1 MNVLDQFFATP
12 VGQAIVV
19 IALLAVLD
27 FGLGVFAAIRDQT
40 FTVEVVASWVRT
52 TLLGRI
58 APIFGTLFVGYVA
71 GGLSLDDGVSG
82 VLTPG
87 TIITGIGLVAG
98 TAYVLEVIASIR
110 ESFVAKPGTRAVPN
124 E

>member
-12 VGQAIVV
+12 VGQAVVV
-19 IALLAVLD
+19 IALLATLD
-27 FGLGVFAAIRDQT
+27 FFIGIFAAIRDDVFT
-40 FTVEVVASWVRT
+40 FDAIAAWVRK

-58 APIFGTLFVGYVA
+58 APIFGTLIVGYVA
-71 GGLSLDDGVSG
+71 GGLELDDGVNG
-82 VLTPG
+82 ILTPG

-110 ESFVAKPGTRAVPN
+110 ESFVPKPGARDVPQ

>member
-1 MNVLDQFFATP
+1 MIDAFFATP
-12 VGQAIVV
+12 VGQAVVV

-27 FGLGVFAAIRDQT
+27 FGLGVFAAIRDDVFT
-40 FTVEVVASWVRT
+40 FDALAAWVRK

-58 APIFGTLFVGYVA
+58 APIFGTLIVGYVA

-110 ESFVAKPGTRAVPN
+110 ESFVPKPGVRDVPV